1 MLSLK
6 EGKMEEQRRVV
17 RYDVLRI
24 LSAYLV
30 VLLHMSVGCLQQQGV
45 GGAAWN
51 AANILSA
58 LSRVSVPLFV
68 MLSGAF
74 LLDPSRTFSLSYHFK
89 KRLPRLAYLFLGWS
103 LFYAGSSA
111 VYSWLKNKQAFDL
124 HSFLRELVEGHYH
137 MWYLYMLAGLYLITP
152 ILRVLCQHGG
162 KLLLQ
167 YFIALCVLITSV
179 TKLNEQLFH
188 WEMLSS
194 VLSKL
199 SFFTAFGYVGYFVAG
214 YYFKTYPPGEKAR
227 RLWFLGGAL
236 ALLAAAWG
244 TWILSRPAQGELN
257 AVLYSY
263 YAPTVFIMSFTV
275 FILAAHAGKSKP
287 VSERLGTAL
296 RRITPDMLTVYLL
309 HPFLLE
315 AFSGVLPLNSAWLLP
330 VNALFIFM
338 LSLIPALLYRAV
350 FARRT

>member
-1 MLSLK
+1 M
-6 EGKMEEQRRVV
+6 EGQRRDV
-17 RYDVLRI
+17 RYDVLRV

-30 VLLHMSVGCLQQQGV
+30 VLLHMSVGCLQQKGV
-45 GGAAWN
+45 CGAAWN
-51 AANILSA
+51 AANLLSA

-74 LLDPSRTFSLSYHFK
+74 LLDPDRAFSLSYHFK
-89 KRLPRLAYLFLGWS
+89 KRIPRLAYLFLGWS

-111 VYSWLKNKQAFDL
+111 FYLWLKNKHAFDL
-124 HSFLRELVEGHYH
+124 HSFLREVVEGHYH

-162 KLLLQ
+162 RRLLE

-194 VLSKL
+194 VLGKL
-199 SFFTAFGYVGYFVAG
+199 SLVMVFGYVGYFVAG

-227 RLWFLGGAL
+227 RFWYLGGAL

-244 TWILSRPAQGELN
+244 TRILSLPSQGELN
-257 AVLYSY
+257 AALYSY
-263 YAPTVFIMSFTV
+263 YAPTVFVMSFAV
-275 FILAAHAGKSKP
+275 FILAGQARKTKPASEHLSKI
-287 VSERLGTAL
+287 L
-296 RRITPDMLTVYLL
+296 RIITPNLLTVYLL

-315 AFSGVLPLNSAWLLP
+315 ALGGVLPLNSAWILP
-330 VNALFIFM
+330 ANALLIFL
-338 LSLIPALLYRAV
+338 LSLIPGMLYRAA
-350 FARRT
+350 FTRRKI